1 MYDVTASKR
10 TLTTSALP
18 HFQSKTYIETIAY
31 CYLLCFFE
39 GRIILNEVVSLDD
52 LTQFHF
58 RLFYLQLPT
67 VTAFYFTICREASK
81 SHQ

>member
-10 TLTTSALP
+10 TLTASAPP

-31 CYLLCFFE
+31 CWLVRFFA
-39 GRIILNEVVSLDD
+39 GRIILKEVVSLDD

-58 RLFYLQLPT
+58 RPFYLQAPI
-67 VTAFYFTICREASK
+67 VTAFYFIICRD
-81 SHQ
+81 